1 MFALSSA
8 HQSSKTISVGLSKA
22 GVTVNKLLAFTLI
35 SAVILLGAAG
45 SANAQDDGGG
55 IEIRQIK
62 IIGLRFLDES
72 AALSALTIKRGDVL
86 VGNVTAKLAA
96 AADALKK
103 SGWFTGEPQ
112 LTLDSLDGPQGADTA
127 AVLNVRIEENP
138 RYNSIAFVGNSVYSS
153 ERLTQLVEAEGS
165 DRLVRGEVINSARL
179 VRAMRGVLK
188 LYEDAGYIGA
198 QIMGFDFNSSGD
210 VVARLMEGMIDEVI
224 IVGLEDT
231 RESIAYSRISNLRP
245 DTLLTR
251 TALERDMNALYNTG
265 LFETVVPSI
274 EPSLRDGYARVV
286 LNVEEAKTGQVGF
299 GLGYS
304 TVNGIQGSISYNEKN
319 LFGHGKQLAASVTIS
334 DRKPSFDVTFT
345 DRYFTDDSFYS
356 VGLYSVHT
364 KQQRYPGTAYESEL
378 NVDTKGLSLGYGKK
392 LNEFDTWQ
400 VGIGVADYDYEILR
414 GDPFRGYTPR
424 QRARLS
430 ASGQTRK
437 LTSSYTHDTRD
448 NIFSTTEGVFGQLLG
463 EFAGFGGDFSFNK
476 WTAEGRE
483 FWRQG
488 PGVVALRQRVGLS
501 TGNVPIYEEYR
512 YGGVNSVRG
521 VEEDKVFGTH
531 SFLSNAEYRY
541 KINSMF
547 SAAAF
552 VDSAWAGESFGE
564 MDNATSMGLG
574 ARIKLNFLGNQ
585 SVRLDYG
592 WGVAGRDVDSKGRFG
607 FYFGEMF

>member
-1 MFALSSA
+1 M
-8 HQSSKTISVGLSKA
+8 
-22 GVTVNKLLAFTLI
+22 NKLLAFTLI
-35 SAVILLGAAG
+35 NAAILLGAAG
-45 SANAQDDGGG
+45 AAMAQGDGDSGGG
-55 IEIRQIK
+55 VEIRQIK

-72 AALSALTIKRGDVL
+72 TALSALTIKRGDVL

-96 AADALKK
+96 AGDALKR
-103 SGWFTGEPQ
+103 SGWFAGEPQ
-112 LTLDSLDGPQGADTA
+112 LTLDSMEGPQGTDVG
-127 AVLNVRIEENP
+127 AVLNVRLEENP
-138 RYNSIAFVGNSVYSS
+138 RYNSINFTGNTIYSS
-153 ERLTQLVEAEGS
+153 ERLTQLVETEGS
-165 DRLVRGEVINSARL
+165 SRLVRGEVINSRTL
-179 VRAMRGVLK
+179 VRAMEGVLK
-188 LYEDAGYIGA
+188 LYADAGYIGA
-198 QIMGFDFNSSGD
+198 NIMGFDFSPAGD
-210 VVARLMEGMIDEVI
+210 VTARLSEGMIDEVI
-224 IVGLEDT
+224 IVGLEET
-231 RESIAYSRISNLRP
+231 SESIAYSRIYSLRP

-251 TALERDMNALYNTG
+251 TALERDINALYNTG
-265 LFETVVPSI
+265 LFDTVAPSI

-286 LNVEEAKTGQVGF
+286 LNVEEAQTGQVGF

-304 TVNGIQGSISYNEKN
+304 TVNGIQGSVSYNEKN
-319 LFGHGKQLAASVTIS
+319 LFGDGKQLAATVTIS

-345 DRYFTDDSFYS
+345 DRYFTDRAFYS

-378 NVDTKGLSLGYGKK
+378 NVDTQGLSLGYGQKI
-392 LNEFDTWQ
+392 NEFDTWQ
-400 VGIGVADYDYEILR
+400 VGIGVADYDYDIIR

-448 NIFSTTEGVFGQLLG
+448 NIFNSTQGVYGQVLG

-483 FWRQG
+483 FFTAG
-488 PGVVALRQRVGLS
+488 PGTVALRQRVGLA

-541 KINSMF
+541 RINDMF

-552 VDSAWAGESFGE
+552 VDSAWAGESFGA
-564 MDNATSMGLG
+564 MDNATSLGLG
-574 ARIKLNFLGNQ
+574 ARIKLSFLGHQ
-585 SVRLDYG
+585 AVRLDYG
-592 WGVAGRDVDSKGRFG
+592 WGVAGHDVDGKGRFG